1 MVEAQHRIEGRGDF
15 GRSPMEPSPT
25 RTIRSQLSD
34 RITRM
39 LAQEPLSM
47 YELLQRLEGQ
57 DYRSVLQAWG
67 DLRAQ
72 VALIPDDRGR
82 YRLP

>member
-1 MVEAQHRIEGRGDF
+1 
-15 GRSPMEPSPT
+15 
-25 RTIRSQLSD
+25 
-34 RITRM
+34 M
-39 LAQEPLSM
+39 LAGGPLSM
-47 YELLQRLEGQ
+47 YEVLQQLEGE

>member
-1 MVEAQHRIEGRGDF
+1 
-15 GRSPMEPSPT
+15 
-25 RTIRSQLSD
+25 
-34 RITRM
+34 M